1 MASVKLVFNKEK
13 VIIEVKE
20 MNTSALIHTEI
31 QEKWIAKLD
40 TVKDD
45 FRARAEYNDIHSHFP
60 YENIKWLVNEGYT
73 LLTLPKAYGGEG
85 ATIEDMV
92 ILQSYL
98 GLIDGATALS
108 IGWHLSVIGQLYEQQ
123 MWEPDMLDQFAEAIK
138 QGALVN
144 RAVSEAETG
153 SPTRGGRPATN
164 AVKVD
169 GGFVLNGVKTFT
181 SMSKGLTHFVVSAYY
196 EAIDQVGF
204 FLVTK
209 DTPGVEIADNWN
221 MVGMRA
227 TESHDLVLNDVYL
240 PEGNFVEIR
249 GASGKKPNGW
259 ILHIPS
265 VYLGIAQAARDYAVG
280 FAKTYSPN
288 SIEGTIG
295 DLPTVQQ
302 NIGKM
307 ETLLLSARH
316 FLWSTAALY
325 NNEGSEK
332 VKWNETSASKVMVMN
347 QGLEVI
353 DIAMRIVG
361 AKSLEMER
369 PLQRYYRDMRAGL
382 HNPPMEDM
390 AYTNI
395 AHSVLDHF

>member
-1 MASVKLVFNKEK
+1 M
-13 VIIEVKE
+13 EV
-20 MNTSALIHTEI
+20 SALVHTEI
-31 QEKWIAKLD
+31 QEKWIAKFE
-40 TVKDD
+40 TVKET
-45 FRARAEYNDIHSHFP
+45 FKSHAAYNDLHSRFP
-60 YENIKWLVNEGYT
+60 YENIEWLVNEGYT

-85 ATIEDMV
+85 ATVEDMV

-98 GLIDGATALS
+98 GAIDGATALS
-108 IGWHLSVIGQLYEQQ
+108 IGWHLSVVGQLFEQQ
-123 MWEPDMLDQFAEAIK
+123 MWQTDMLNDFAEAVR

-169 GGFVLNGVKTFT
+169 DGYILNGVKTFT
-181 SMSKGLTHFVVSAYY
+181 SMSKGLTHFIVSAYND
-196 EAIDQVGF
+196 EIDQVGF
-204 FLVTK
+204 FLITK
-209 DTPGVEIADNWN
+209 DTAGVEIADNWD

-227 TESHDLVLNDVYL
+227 TESHDLILNDAHVP
-240 PEGNFVEIR
+240 PENFVEIR
-249 GASGKKPNGW
+249 GAGGKKPNGW

-265 VYLGIAQAARDYAVG
+265 VYLGIAQAARDYAVE
-280 FAKTYSPN
+280 FAQTYSPN
-288 SIEGTIG
+288 SIDGTIG

-307 ETLLLSARH
+307 ESLLLSARH

-325 NNEGSEK
+325 AQNE
-332 VKWNETSASKVMVMN
+332 VKTPIWNETSASKVLVMN

-395 AHSVLDHF
+395 AHSVLGHF

>member
-1 MASVKLVFNKEK
+1 MDEVEK
-13 VIIEVKE
+13 MED
-20 MNTSALIHTEI
+20 SALIHTDI
-31 QEKWIAKLD
+31 QEKWIAKLN
-40 TVKDD
+40 TVKDK
-45 FRARAEYNDIHSHFP
+45 FRSHAVYNDQHSRFP
-60 YENIKWLVNEGYT
+60 YENIEWLVNEGYT

-85 ATIEDMV
+85 ASVEDMV
-92 ILQSYL
+92 IIQTYL
-98 GLIDGATALS
+98 GSIDGATALS
-108 IGWHLSVIGQLYEQQ
+108 IGWHLSVVGQLYEQK
-123 MWEPDMLDQFAEAIK
+123 MWDESMLNQFAESIRK
-138 QGALVN
+138 GALVN

-164 AVKVD
+164 AIKNEN
-169 GGFVLNGVKTFT
+169 GYILNGVKTFT
-181 SMSKGLTHFVVSAYY
+181 SMSKGLTHFIVSAYD
-196 EAIDQVGF
+196 ETIEQVGF
-204 FLVTK
+204 YLIEK

-227 TESHDLVLNDVYL
+227 TESHDLILNDVQI
-240 PEGNFVEIR
+240 PEQNFVEIR
-249 GASGKKPNGW
+249 GAGGKKPNGW

-265 VYLGIAQAARDYAVG
+265 TYLGIAQAARDYAVD

-295 DLPTVQQ
+295 DITTVQQ

-307 ETLLLSARH
+307 ESLLLSARH
-316 FLWSTAALY
+316 FLWSTASLY
-325 NNEGSEK
+325 LNTHSDK
-332 VKWNETSASKVMVMN
+332 AIWNETSASKVLVMN

-395 AHSVLDHF
+395 AKSVLDRF